1 MEFKALTIA
10 VAKQFERM
18 QRHTLL
24 RAAVDKDTLWTTY
37 LDAFPPGTNEL
48 FRERREYDCGS
59 CRQFVRVVGDA
70 VAIINGKI
78 ETIWDVRVPGFE
90 PVTKALAELVRSAPV
105 ENIFLHYERTAGVD
119 KTLEEMSERV
129 HTWHHFSVNILK
141 KHVKPKAEIP
151 TTLAGPRDLRNVLLR
166 SLQEISVDAVD
177 TVLDLI
183 AQNSLYRGEE
193 HKFAVTAFKK
203 LKTRFAS
210 LSADEQ
216 TLLSWTI
223 EAPPSVAK
231 IRNTSI
237 GTLLVELSEGRD
249 LNSAVSRFEALVAP
263 ASYKRPTAL
272 ISKRMIEQ
280 AKIKLGELGLNSA
293 LERRYATLEDITIN
307 NILFADR
314 AAREVINGDVFD
326 ELTAA
331 TASSKP
337 KDLDKIQEVPIE
349 RFLADILPRA
359 QTLEVLLE
367 NRHAS
372 KLVSLIAPVDP
383 TAGAL
388 FKWDNNF
395 SWSYAGE
402 LADSI
407 RERVKKAGGNV
418 TGDLCCRL
426 SWSNYDDLD
435 LHMNEP
441 GGVHIYY
448 GSKRSKNTGGR
459 LDVDMNANKGQTREP
474 VENIFYGDRRK
485 MEEGVYT
492 LSVHQ
497 FARRE
502 SVDVGFE
509 VELDYLGTMH
519 RFHYAKPMQQGERV
533 TVAKLDYSHRAGAKV
548 IESLPL
554 SSASREM
561 WGLPSES
568 FHRVTTVMMSPNHW
582 DGQGVGNRHFFFM
595 LDGCTNGGTARGFF
609 NEFLK
614 SELDPHRKVFE
625 VVGSKMTVPD
635 ADTQLS
641 GIGFSSTQKNTLV
654 CRVKGSF
661 TRTIKIVF

>member
-1 MEFKALTIA
+1 MDFQALTIA

-24 RAAVDKDTLWTTY
+24 RATIDKDALWSTY
-37 LDAFPPGTNEL
+37 LDSFPPGTNEL
-48 FRERREYDCGS
+48 FRERREHDCSS
-59 CRQFVRVVGDA
+59 CRQFIRAVGDA
-70 VAIINGKI
+70 VAIIDGTL
-78 ETIWDVRVPGFE
+78 ETIWDVSVPGYQ
-90 PVTKALAELVRSAPV
+90 PVTDALAALVRGAPI
-105 ENIFLHYERTAGVD
+105 ENIFLHYERTAGTD
-119 KTLEEMSERV
+119 KTFEEMSEGI
-129 HTWHHFSVNILK
+129 HTWHHFFVNILA
-141 KHVKPKAEIP
+141 KHVKPNSQIP
-151 TTLAGPRDLRNVLLR
+151 TALAEPRDRRTVLIR
-166 SLQEISVDAVD
+166 GLQEISADAID

-203 LKTRFAS
+203 L
-210 LSADEQ
+210 Q
-216 TLLSWTI
+216 TQFTALPAGGQALFGWTTK
-223 EAPPSVAK
+223 APASVAS

-237 GTLLVELSEGRD
+237 GTLLVDLSKGSD
-249 LNSAVSRFEALVAP
+249 LNSAVGRFEAMVAP
-263 ASYKRPTAL
+263 ANYKRPSAL
-272 ISKRMIEQ
+272 ISKGMIEQ
-280 AKIKLGELGLNSA
+280 AKAKLVELGLNSA

-326 ELTAA
+326 DLVAA
-331 TASSKP
+331 TTSKP
-337 KDLDKIQEVPIE
+337 KDLDKIQEVTIE
-349 RFLADILPRA
+349 RFLAEILPRA
-359 QTLEVLLE
+359 QSLELLLE

-372 KLVSLIAPVDP
+372 RFVSLIAPVDP

-395 SWSYAGE
+395 SWSYVGE

-435 LHMNEP
+435 LHMHEP
-441 GGVHIYY
+441 DGEHIYY
-448 GSKRSKNTGGR
+448 GHRRSDSTGGR
-459 LDVDMNANKGQTREP
+459 LDVDMNASSGQTREP
-474 VENIFYGDRRK
+474 VENIFYGDRHK
-485 MEEGVYT
+485 MREGTYT

-497 FARRE
+497 YTRRE
-502 SVDVGFE
+502 STDIGFE
-509 VELDYLGTMH
+509 VEIDYLGTLH
-519 RFHYAKPMQQGERV
+519 HFAYTKPMRKGETV
-533 TVAKLDYSHRAGAKV
+533 NVAKINYSHRAGATLL
-548 IESLPL
+548 ESLPRA
-554 SSASREM
+554 SASREL

-568 FHRVTTVMMSPNHW
+568 FHRVTTVMLSPNYW
-582 DGQGVGNRHFFFM
+582 DSQGVGNRHYFFM
-595 LDGCTNGGTARGFF
+595 LEGCKNDSSARGFF

-625 VVGSKMTVPD
+625 VVGSKMKVPD
-635 ADTQLS
+635 ADNQLS